1 MEFNCLILRSKLNA
15 DNPSRAST
23 SLQSNLMFS
32 KMTNLPFSSDEF

>member
-15 DNPSRAST
+15 DNPVV
-23 SLQSNLMFS
+23 SNLMFS